1 MALNVPDGAKRKA
14 TRALAEA
21 HSCEGEKRRGLIG
34 IALFNLCPELAND
47 QLEKAID
54 SLEHLRGKDLEQAA
68 INHAARRAA

>member
-21 HSCEGEKRRGLIG
+21 QSCEGEKKRSLISV
-34 IALFNLCPELAND
+34 ALYNLCPELAND

-54 SLEHLRGKDLEQAA
+54 SLEPLRGKDLEQAA